1 MLVDTKGIIV
11 RSVSEISVFDM
22 FWFSLSVC
30 CMIVLFNV
38 CVKLVLF
45 LRSVFSE
52 NQCILQKVNT
62 KRMVGLGSQDNNLHK
77 LQIKTLTLKLKSL
90 IKLLLT
96 KPYLNHKVTKP
107 MLTTLQVL
115 IFSFFQNIV

>member
-62 KRMVGLGSQDNNLHK
+62 KRMIGLGSTMTWTSCK
-77 LQIKTLTLKLKSL
+77 
-90 IKLLLT
+90 
-96 KPYLNHKVTKP
+96 
-107 MLTTLQVL
+107 
-115 IFSFFQNIV
+115 